1 MSYGRKSQRT
11 WSVSAKSAGK
21 VPAKVLAALRKAG
34 SLLVVTHAR
43 PDGDALGSMA
53 ALTRSARAAGKTVA
67 MLMPDGVPMR
77 YAFLF
82 AAETP
87 AGVERF
93 AELAGRAELVVIVDT
108 SVLGQLDGLDKHLP
122 AVADKLVVIDHH
134 ATPGRLGGLLWNDPS
149 AAACGVM
156 LAELLEALGWPMDL
170 TTAEAMLTAIVSD
183 TGWFQ
188 FANTDARCLRRAAA
202 LLEAGVAATGLYD
215 RLFRNDRPQRLK
227 LTARMLASLELHG
240 EGQLAVMTIRK
251 ADFAAAGAKA
261 EETENLINEALR
273 IGSVEAAVLLTEV
286 DGMTR
291 VSLRSRRRIDV
302 SAVAQRFGGGGHQRA
317 AGFRSTEP
325 LDAVKPRIVQAVIEE
340 L

>member
-1 MSYGRKSQRT
+1 MSAS
-11 WSVSAKSAGK
+11 SAGK
-21 VPAKVLAALRKAG
+21 VPSKVLAALRKAG

-53 ALTRSARAAGKTVA
+53 AMTRSARAAGKTVW

-82 AAETP
+82 AAEAP
-87 AGVERF
+87 VGVERF
-93 AELAGRAELVVIVDT
+93 AELASRAELVVIVDT
-108 SVLGQLDGLDKHLP
+108 SVLGQLDGLDKQLP

-134 ATPGRLGGLLWNDPS
+134 ATPGELGGLLWNDAS

-156 LAELLEALGWPMDL
+156 MAELIEALRWPMDL
-170 TTAEAMLTAIVSD
+170 PVAEALLAAIVSD

-188 FANTDARCLRRAAA
+188 FANTDARSLRRAAA
-202 LLEAGVAATGLYD
+202 LLEAGVAAGGLYD
-215 RLFRNDRPQRLK
+215 RLFRNDRPERLK

-240 EGQLAVMTIRK
+240 DGRLAVMMIRK

-273 IGSVEAAVLLTEV
+273 IGSVEVAILLTEV

-302 SAVAQRFGGGGHQRA
+302 SAIAKRFGGGGHARA
-317 AGFRSTEP
+317 AGFRSAET
-325 LDAVKPRIVQAVIEE
+325 LDAVKPRITQAVAEA